1 MSVDHDGETAC
12 VVARADDAGIRVV
25 LCPQQALL
33 RGRLSLAVI
42 PFRPVEYRLHGM
54 SRSGFQGL
62 SVTLKPLF
70 KRAYARPRMQGCYM
84 DGVILECIIKMGH
97 ARERSANFKRSV
109 GDGNGPLSSCDIS
122 QSETSHRSRR
132 GGRYYVVRHHRIGG
146 ECGWD
151 SSTTCRLRGNLRE
164 SGRIIGSCIPG
175 VNRTCSSHRRSRGCR

>member
-1 MSVDHDGETAC
+1 MTQAYGWCFARSRLFSEVGCRWQSSRSVLWSTDST
-12 VVARADDAGIRVV
+12 
-25 LCPQQALL
+25 
-33 RGRLSLAVI
+33 
-42 PFRPVEYRLHGM
+42 GM

-109 GDGNGPLSSCDIS
+109 GDGSGPLSSCDIS

-132 GGRYYVVRHHRIGG
+132 GGRYYVVRHHRIGE